1 MNEEYH
7 TQTVRIGLKKDSDLY
22 RSIVEYAEREGAT
35 VAAVVDT
42 LITLGSHR
50 AMREVLRRLNT
61 ERSSNE

>member
-1 MNEEYH
+1 MDEYH

-22 RSIVEYAEREGAT
+22 RRIEKYAEREGAT

-50 AMREVLRRLNT
+50 SMREVLNRL
-61 ERSSNE
+61 EKE